1 MNLILLRADEL
12 DGDRQVTLTDRRFVH
27 IRDVLRASVGDRLRV
42 GVLDGERL
50 NAEIVS
56 WSHDAC
62 VLRLGEAFEPLP
74 EPRID
79 LLLALPRPKC
89 LRRLWPQI
97 AAMGVARIFIVNA
110 ERVERNYWGSRFLDP
125 EAYQPLVEEGL
136 EQAGDT
142 RMPEIRI
149 LRRLKPLVEDE
160 LATGYADGCK
170 LVAHPRRGEDGDK
183 GDKGLINFSGA
194 GRVLVAVGPE
204 GGWSD
209 YELRL
214 FEANGFQRFGL
225 GARTLRTDT
234 ACIAL
239 LAIVES
245 KLSFTP
251 SLVEDRCSGAAIGDR
266 GRFRPQR
273 GQPQGRSCEL

>member
-1 MNLILLRADEL
+1 MNLILLRTEEL
-12 DGDRQVTLTDRRFVH
+12 DGDRQVALMDRRFVH
-27 IRDVLRASVGDRLRV
+27 IRDVLRASLGDRLRV
-42 GVLDGERL
+42 GVLNGERF
-50 NAEIVS
+50 NAEIVA
-56 WSHDAC
+56 WSNDRCA
-62 VLRLGEAFEPLP
+62 LKLGEAIESLP

-97 AAMGVARIFIVNA
+97 AAMGVGRIFIVNA

-125 EAYQPLVEEGL
+125 EAYKPLVEEGL

-160 LATGYADGCK
+160 LSTGYADGCK
-170 LVAHPRRGEDGDK
+170 LVAHPLRGGDGNK
-183 GDKGLINFSGA
+183 GTVGFSDA
-194 GRVLVAVGPE
+194 GRILVAVGPE
-204 GGWSD
+204 GGWSE

-245 KLSFTP
+245 MFFNQR
-251 SLVEDRCSGAAIGDR
+251 LVEER
-266 GRFRPQR
+266 G
-273 GQPQGRSCEL
+273 

>member
-1 MNLILLRADEL
+1 MNLILLRAEEL

-27 IRDVLRASVGDRLRV
+27 SRDVLRVALGDRLRV
-42 GVLDGERL
+42 GVLGGERFD
-50 NAEIVS
+50 AEIVA
-56 WSHDAC
+56 WSDGGC
-62 VLRLGEAFEPLP
+62 VLKLGETIEPLP

-97 AAMGVARIFIVNA
+97 AAMGVGRIFIVNA

-125 EAYQPLVEEGL
+125 EEYRPLVEEGL

-142 RMPEIRI
+142 RMPEIRV
-149 LRRLKPLVEDE
+149 LRRLKPFVEDE
-160 LATGYADGCK
+160 LATAYIDGFK
-170 LVAHPRRGEDGDK
+170 LLAHPLRGQDVDK
-183 GDKGLINFSGA
+183 GTINFSGA
-194 GRVLVAVGPE
+194 GRTLVAVGPE

-214 FEANGFQRFGL
+214 FDANGFQRFGL

-245 KLSFTP
+245 RLTFNQR
-251 SLVEDRCSGAAIGDR
+251 LVEER
-266 GRFRPQR
+266 G
-273 GQPQGRSCEL
+273 

>member
-1 MNLILLRADEL
+1 MNLILLRAEEF

-27 IRDVLRASVGDRLRV
+27 IRDVLRASMGDRLRV
-42 GVLDGERL
+42 GVLRGKRF
-50 NAEIVS
+50 NAEIVA
-56 WSHDAC
+56 WSHERC
-62 VLRLGEAFEPLP
+62 TLRVGEAIESLP

-97 AAMGVARIFIVNA
+97 AAMGVGRIFIVNA

-142 RMPEIRI
+142 RMPEVRI

-160 LATGYADGCK
+160 LASGYADGCK
-170 LVAHPRRGEDGDK
+170 LVAHPLRGGDA
-183 GDKGLINFSGA
+183 DKDRIDFSGA
-194 GRVLVAVGPE
+194 GRILVAVGPE
-204 GGWSD
+204 GGWSE
-209 YELRL
+209 YELTL
-214 FEANGFQRFGL
+214 FETNGFQRFGL

-245 KLSFTP
+245 MISEKKI
-251 SLVEDRCSGAAIGDR
+251 RIG
-266 GRFRPQR
+266 
-273 GQPQGRSCEL
+273 

>member
-1 MNLILLRADEL
+1 MNLILLRAEEF
-12 DGDRQVTLTDRRFVH
+12 DGAQQVTLTDRRFVH
-27 IRDVLRASVGDRLRV
+27 IRDVLRASRGEWLRV
-42 GVLDGERL
+42 GVLDGDRY
-50 NAEIVS
+50 NAEIVV
-56 WSHDAC
+56 WSNEGC
-62 VLRLGEAFEPLP
+62 TLQLGEALESLP
-74 EPRID
+74 EPRLD

-97 AAMGVARIFIVNA
+97 AAMGVGRIFIVNA
-110 ERVERNYWGSRFLDP
+110 ERVERNYWGSRFLAP
-125 EAYQPLVEEGL
+125 EAYRPLVEEGL

-160 LATGYADGCK
+160 LATAYTNGCK
-170 LVAHPRRGEDGDK
+170 LVAHPLRGGDD
-183 GDKGLINFSGA
+183 DKPCIDFSGV
-194 GRVLVAVGPE
+194 RRTLVAVGPE

-245 KLSFTP
+245 RMTFNQG
-251 SLVEDRCSGAAIGDR
+251 LVEAR
-266 GRFRPQR
+266 G
-273 GQPQGRSCEL
+273 